1 VAQRHETRKLK
12 RRRMDVEKKKK
23 SFTMIPSSVIKT
35 LETFQNQQKKET
47 MYEFYER
54 HHADPEVLKLVSLE
68 NKQFGTMI
76 ENMIKELFHLQKA
89 TKTSYDSSICNGN
102 KKLRI
107 EIKSSR
113 YWRSSNK
120 IFFKWQHIMREHDY
134 DVLLFIG
141 LDFHGMKV
149 YAIAKKDL
157 MSLSDQNI
165 VRQQG
170 GAEGQGMW
178 ATSEEISPYLTP
190 ISSTHDWFVF
200 VKSLY

>member
-1 VAQRHETRKLK
+1 
-12 RRRMDVEKKKK
+12 
-23 SFTMIPSSVIKT
+23 MIPSSVIKT

-47 MYEFYER
+47 MYEFYVR
-54 HHADPEVLKLVSLE
+54 HQADREILELVSLE
-68 NKQFGTMI
+68 NKQFGTMMEKI
-76 ENMIKELFHLQKA
+76 AKELFHLEKA
-89 TKTSYDSSICNGN
+89 TRTSYDSSICNGN
-102 KKLRI
+102 NKLRI

-120 IFFKWQHIMREHDY
+120 IFFKWQHIMKEHDY

-149 YAIAKKDL
+149 YAIAKKDMML
-157 MSLSDQNI
+157 LSDQNI

-200 VKSLY
+200 VDSLYQSD